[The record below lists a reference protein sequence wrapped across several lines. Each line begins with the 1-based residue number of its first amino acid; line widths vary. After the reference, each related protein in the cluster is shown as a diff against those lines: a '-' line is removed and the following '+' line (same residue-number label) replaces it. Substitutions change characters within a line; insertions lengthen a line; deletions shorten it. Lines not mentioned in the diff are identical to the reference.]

1 MDKFTQAFK
10 EEAHELL
17 QELEGSLLELESN
30 QNDINII
37 DKVFRAIHSV
47 KGSAG
52 MFGFTQISDF
62 THEIET
68 VLDLARNGEIEVS
81 NTLIDLVLQARDL
94 ILAML
99 DPESVSEGIDER
111 VTSQIIQQLKEMH
124 PEDEKDLNEDP
135 TVVIPE
141 PVPVEPAPKTE
152 VTSAKSVFWI
162 RFKPETDIFHSGTNP
177 LNLLTEL
184 SMLGKSEIISHLD
197 NVPDINTYNTDACYF
212 WWDILLITS
221 EDINAIKDI
230 FMFVEDR
237 CELKIEKLSINEEM
251 TNNFNF
257 KAFTSIFS
265 KESEF
270 GPLDLLAFLEE
281 AHEDTLEDILL
292 TESEGD
298 HGVQLLQDIK
308 SRLIKSTPA
317 LSSIRVPAKK
327 LDKMVDLVGEL
338 IVAQAHLSQMASR
351 NDNLELS
358 TISETFDR
366 LCGDLRDYTMSLRM
380 LPIGTTFEK
389 FKRVVRDLSNELS
402 KSVQLKLYGTET
414 ELDKNMIE
422 KLNDPLVHIIRNSMD
437 HGIELPEARE
447 RAGKKST
454 GIIQLAARQ
463 AGANIVIEISDD
475 GAGLD
480 AEAIR
485 RKAIGN
491 GLLKP
496 ETELSENEIFQLI
509 FTPGFST
516 ARNVTNVSGRGVG
529 MDVVKRNI
537 EELKGSIDIASQKGQ
552 GTTITINLPLTLAI
566 IEGLLVRIAEDF
578 FVLPLAVVSECVEL
592 RQKNGNHNR
601 SRNLVNVRGKLVP
614 YICLRDFFDIRG
626 EQPALSQIVL
636 IENENS
642 QIGIVVDEVIGEYQ
656 TVIKSLGKVYNH
668 IHGLSGATILGDG
681 NVALI
686 LDLPSIVHRAE
697 MEESLLVEELMAS
710 T

>member
-1 MDKFTQAFK
+1 MDKFTQTFK
-10 EEAHELL
+10 EEAIELL
-17 QELEGSLLELESN
+17 QQLEESLLELESN
-30 QNDINII
+30 QDDMNII

-68 VLDLARNGEIEVS
+68 VLDLARNGEIQVS
-81 NTLIDLVLQARDL
+81 NTLIDLVLQARDI

-99 DPESVSEGIDER
+99 DPECVSEGIEER
-111 VTSQIIQQLKEMH
+111 VTSQIIQQLKAMH
-124 PEDEKDLNEDP
+124 PESEKDLNED
-135 TVVIPE
+135 TAEVIPE

-152 VTSAKSVFWI
+152 MTSAKGVYWI
-162 RFKPETDIFHSGTNP
+162 RFKPEKDIFHSGTNP

-221 EDINAIKDI
+221 EDINTIKDV

-265 KESEF
+265 RESEF

-281 AHEDTLEDILL
+281 AQEDSLDDILL
-292 TESEGD
+292 TDTEDE
-298 HGVQLLQDIK
+298 HGEASIHDIK
-308 SRLIKSTPA
+308 NRLLKTTPA
-317 LSSIRVPAKK
+317 LTSVRVPAKK

-366 LCGDLRDYTMSLRM
+366 LCGDLRDNTMSLRM

-389 FKRVVRDLSNELS
+389 FKRVVRDLSLELK
-402 KSVQLKLYGTET
+402 KSVKLKLLGTDT

-437 HGIELPEARE
+437 HGIELPEERE
-447 RAGKKST
+447 RAGKNNS

-485 RKAIGN
+485 RKAIEN

-529 MDVVKRNI
+529 MDVVRRNI
-537 EELKGSIDIASQKGQ
+537 EELKGSIDIASQKGE

-578 FVLPLAVVSECVEL
+578 FILPLAVVSECVEL
-592 RQKNGNHNR
+592 LQKQGNNSSR
-601 SRNLVNVRGKLVP
+601 RNLINVRGELVP
-614 YICLRDFFDIRG
+614 YISLREFFAIDG
-626 EQPALSQIVL
+626 QPPVISQIVL
-636 IENENS
+636 IEIENS
-642 QIGIVVDEVIGEYQ
+642 KIGIAVDDVIGEYQ
-656 TVIKSLGKVYNH
+656 TVIKSLGRVYRH
-668 IHGLSGATILGDG
+668 IYGLSGATILGDG

-686 LDLPSIVHRAE
+686 LDLPAIIQQAAK
-697 MEESLLVEELMAS
+697 EESLLIEELEAS
-710 T
+710 F